1 MIVDLA
7 ERVLKPGI
15 VRGVAL
21 YTALIGIAWC
31 SLFPILW
38 AVSGS
43 LKNEGEVT
51 RPKLFPSH
59 PQWSNYREVFAVM
72 PFGECF
78 STLCCMP
85 AVSVSVRFSFA
96 RWPDMPSRGCGSEAV
111 IRCLSCIWALLW
123 CR

>member
-1 MIVDLA
+1 MDLA
-7 ERVLKPGI
+7 ERVIKPSI

-59 PQWSNYREVFAVM
+59 PQWSNYREVFGVM
-72 PFGECF
+72 PLF
-78 STLCCMP
+78 SIVQP
-85 AVSVSVRFSFA
+85 VRRFNIIRPRTGFSQNN
-96 RWPDMPSRGCGSEAV
+96 RRPR
-111 IRCLSCIWALLW
+111 
-123 CR
+123 